1 MMARCPERIAVGH
14 GLRLLPPAAPIHRQH
29 AIRATLWA
37 TVADTTPETI

>member
-14 GLRLLPPAAPIHRQH
+14 GYACCHRPPRIHRQH